1 MSRPLRLV
9 FAGTPHF
16 ALPAL
21 DAVLASGNE
30 LRAVYTQPDRPAG
43 RGRQVATSPVKQRA
57 LAAGIPVRQPES
69 LRFASEQDALAAL
82 EPDLMIVIA
91 YGLILPKKV
100 LAIPRH
106 GCWNLH
112 ASLLPR
118 WRGAAPIAR
127 ALMAGDS
134 ETGAC
139 LMQMEPG
146 LDTGPVLLAQRTPI
160 AADDD
165 AASLHDRLAALSAQ
179 LLQDG
184 LSLLRAGLKP
194 VAQPQPAQGA
204 SYAHKLEKAE
214 ALLDASRPARE
225 LERRVRALY
234 PWPVAE
240 IDLAG
245 ERVRVHRAT
254 LGAARSA
261 AAPGT
266 IVAAGRDGIDVA
278 TGDGVLRLTRVQRAG
293 GRAIAAGDYVN
304 ARPELRATA
313 GA

>member
-21 DAVLASGNE
+21 EAVLASGNE

-43 RGRQVATSPVKQRA
+43 RGRQLAASPVKQRA
-57 LAAGIPVRQPES
+57 IAAGVPVRQPES
-69 LRFASEQDALAAL
+69 LRFRPELDALAEL

-91 YGLILPKKV
+91 YGMILPKKA
-100 LAIPRH
+100 LAVPKH

-127 ALMAGDS
+127 ALMAGDA
-134 ETGAC
+134 ETGVC
-139 LMQMEPG
+139 LMQMEAG
-146 LDTGPVLLAQRTPI
+146 LDTGPVLLSQRTPI

-165 AASLHDRLAALSAQ
+165 AATLHDRLAALSAQ
-179 LLQDG
+179 LTKDG
-184 LSLLRAGLKP
+184 LALLRAGLKP
-194 VAQPQPAQGA
+194 VAQPQPEAGVT
-204 SYAHKLEKAE
+204 YAHKLEKGE
-214 ALLDASRPARE
+214 ALLDPTRPAAE

-234 PWPVAE
+234 PWPIAE
-240 IDLAG
+240 IELAG
-245 ERVRVHRAT
+245 ERVRVHGAT
-254 LGAARSA
+254 LAPDAARG
-261 AAPGT
+261 APGDV
-266 IVAAGRDGIDVA
+266 VAAGKAGIDVA
-278 TGDGVLRLTRVQRAG
+278 TGEGTLRLTRVQRAG
-293 GRAIAAGDYVN
+293 GRAIAAADYVN

>member
-1 MSRPLRLV
+1 MRLV

-16 ALPAL
+16 ALPTL
-21 DAVLASGNE
+21 EAVLASGNE
-30 LRAVYTQPDRPAG
+30 LKAVYTQPDRPAG
-43 RGRQVATSPVKQRA
+43 RGRQLAESPVKQRA

-69 LRFASEQDALAAL
+69 LRFAPEQNALADL

-100 LAIPRH
+100 LAIPKH

-127 ALMAGDS
+127 ALMAGDT
-134 ETGAC
+134 ETGVC
-139 LMQMEPG
+139 LMQMEAG
-146 LDTGPVLLAQRTPI
+146 LDTGPVLLSLPTPI

-179 LLQDG
+179 LTKDG
-184 LSLLRAGLKP
+184 LALLRAGLKP
-194 VAQPQPAQGA
+194 VAQAQPAQGA
-204 SYAHKLEKAE
+204 TYAQKLEKAE
-214 ALLDASRPARE
+214 ALLDPALPART

-240 IDLAG
+240 IELAG
-245 ERVRVHRAT
+245 ERLRVHGAT
-254 LGAARSA
+254 LGAAHTDA
-261 AAPGT
+261 PPGT
-266 IVAAGRDGIDVA
+266 VVGAGRDGIDVA
-278 TGDGVLRLTRVQRAG
+278 TGEGVLRLLKVQRAG

>member
-21 DAVLASGNE
+21 EAVLASGNE

-43 RGRQVATSPVKQRA
+43 RGRQLAAGPVKQRA
-57 LAAGIPVRQPES
+57 IAAGIPVRQPES
-69 LRFASEQDALAAL
+69 LRFRPELDALAEL

-91 YGLILPKKV
+91 YGMILPKKA
-100 LAIPRH
+100 LAIPKH

-134 ETGAC
+134 ETGVC
-139 LMQMEPG
+139 LMQMEAG
-146 LDTGPVLLAQRTPI
+146 LDTGPVLLSQRTPI
-160 AADDD
+160 APDDD
-165 AASLHDRLAALSAQ
+165 AATLHDRLAALSAQ
-179 LLQDG
+179 LTKDG
-184 LSLLRAGLKP
+184 LALLRAGLKP
-194 VAQPQPAQGA
+194 VAQPQPEAGVT
-204 SYAHKLEKAE
+204 YAHKLEKGE
-214 ALLDASRPARE
+214 ALLDPTRPAAE

-234 PWPVAE
+234 PWPIAE
-240 IDLAG
+240 IELAG
-245 ERVRVHRAT
+245 ERVRVHGAT
-254 LGAARSA
+254 LAPDAARG
-261 AAPGT
+261 APGDV
-266 IVAAGRDGIDVA
+266 VAAGKAGIDVA
-278 TGDGVLRLTRVQRAG
+278 TGDGTLRLTRVQRAG
-293 GRAIAAGDYVN
+293 GRAIAAADYVN

>member
-21 DAVLASGNE
+21 EAVLASGNE

-43 RGRQVATSPVKQRA
+43 RGRQLAAGPVKQRA
-57 LAAGIPVRQPES
+57 IAAGIPVRQPES
-69 LRFASEQDALAAL
+69 LRFRPELDALAEL

-91 YGLILPKKV
+91 YGMILPKKA
-100 LAIPRH
+100 LAIPKH

-134 ETGAC
+134 ETGVC
-139 LMQMEPG
+139 LMQMEAG
-146 LDTGPVLLAQRTPI
+146 LDTGPVLLSQRTPI

-165 AASLHDRLAALSAQ
+165 AATLHDRLAALSAQ
-179 LLQDG
+179 LTKDG
-184 LSLLRAGLKP
+184 LALLRAGLKP
-194 VAQPQPAQGA
+194 VAQPQPEAGVT
-204 SYAHKLEKAE
+204 YAHKLEKGE
-214 ALLDASRPARE
+214 ALLDPTRPAAE

-234 PWPVAE
+234 PWPIAE
-240 IDLAG
+240 IELAG
-245 ERVRVHRAT
+245 ERVRVHGAT
-254 LGAARSA
+254 LAPDAARG
-261 AAPGT
+261 APGDV
-266 IVAAGRDGIDVA
+266 VAAGKAGIDVA
-278 TGDGVLRLTRVQRAG
+278 TGEGTLRLTRVQRAG
-293 GRAIAAGDYVN
+293 GRAIAAADYVN